1 MASSPQDACVQLPSS
16 REQDQTSDQCF
27 PRASELTLEQAQ
39 GLSCGKAVVMPVN
52 NAAASSAEVEYA
64 VVNADHSTLVDSS
77 GARLLSVE
85 MAVPGVPLR
94 EETLPHGPL
103 GSGAAAGPA
112 RMAVPPCEVWGGSSG
127 ALSTTQKTPSSSL
140 GEHRTRVSVAGAF
153 ALLVTAYLQTQ
164 IPP

>member
-1 MASSPQDACVQLPSS
+1 MASTPQLPSS
-16 REQDQTSDQCF
+16 SKQDQTSDKCF
-27 PRASELTLEQAQ
+27 RRASELTLEQAQ
-39 GLSCGKAVVMPVN
+39 GLSCGKAVMPVN
-52 NAAASSAEVEYA
+52 NEAASSAEVEYA

-77 GARLLSVE
+77 GAPLLSVGT
-85 MAVPGVPLR
+85 AVPGAPLQ

-103 GSGAAAGPA
+103 GSGAETGPA
-112 RMAVPPCEVWGGSSG
+112 RMAASPCEVWGGGSG
-127 ALSTTQKTPSSSL
+127 ALSTAQKTPSSSL